1 MILPRKAAE
10 WGIIMALRKIVEQGD
25 ECLAKVCRPVT
36 EFNAHLHELLDD
48 MTETLEEANGA
59 GLAAPQVGV
68 LRRACVVLDEGS
80 GEFIEL
86 INPEI
91 VAQSGEQT
99 GLEGCLSLPGKWGIV
114 TRPNRVRVRAQDR
127 DGKWFEAEAEG
138 LTARAFC
145 HEIEHLDG
153 HLFIEHIDHF
163 LTDEELKEYLEDE
176 E

>member
-1 MILPRKAAE
+1 MRVLTVTDRSDSLTLRRKSAPMAE
-10 WGIIMALRKIVEQGD
+10 GMERS
-25 ECLAKVCRPVT
+25 
-36 EFNAHLHELLDD
+36 DD
-48 MTETLEEANGA
+48 YETLRRRMLATVRDPENTGV
-59 GLAAPQVGV
+59 GIAAPQVGI
-68 LRRACVVLDEGS
+68 LRRVCLVLDEES
-80 GEFIEL
+80 EEYLEL

-91 VAQSGEQT
+91 IAQSGEQT

-153 HLFIEHIDHF
+153 HLFVEHIDHF
-163 LTDEELKEYLEDE
+163 LTEEELKDYLEGE